1 MMALLK
7 SAFLIF
13 YIILVS
19 NVTLYRGTVNN
30 ESVME
35 ESTCYALRE
44 PHLYSVTEENVNFSE
59 ELREEISTVESPP
72 QVTLKIAK
80 CYGEP
85 RNSESLKKLLSFTCA
100 PDKEKQI

>member
-44 PHLYSVTEENVNFSE
+44 PHLYSVTEEN
-59 ELREEISTVESPP
+59 EISTVESPP